1 MALFRPLLVLLLAL
15 TANASTVSVQPGEC
29 TLQSAVDMASSG
41 DILLLADGTF
51 TCGTNANVVS
61 VSKTLTIKAQNSRQA
76 ILDGEGARRVVKIGS
91 SSGPW
96 SNSGPSVTLEGLQIT
111 RGKNVMAGSTPAFGD
126 NGAGVYID
134 NQHTTVSFT
143 DCKIDN
149 NSASGHIGFGGG
161 VFVVRATTS
170 FDGCEI
176 TQNHAEYTGG
186 GLYFDLGTHSISGT
200 NITDNS
206 ANMGGGFYGNFES
219 MTITNSKITGNTA
232 STGAAYSTGALNSVT
247 QSLTLSCV
255 TVAGTVRE
263 SVPVTTIPCASSPP
277 PPAPDPAS
285 PPAPLPAP
293 PALDPPPPPTDSP
306 TAAPPTSSTINARSR
321 TVTVEPGGSIKIN
334 TGGTLIIGVDP
345 TAA

>member
-1 MALFRPLLVLLLAL
+1 
-15 TANASTVSVQPGEC
+15 
-29 TLQSAVDMASSG
+29 
-41 DILLLADGTF
+41 
-51 TCGTNANVVS
+51 
-61 VSKTLTIKAQNSRQA
+61 
-76 ILDGEGARRVVKIGS
+76 
-91 SSGPW
+91 
-96 SNSGPSVTLEGLQIT
+96 
-111 RGKNVMAGSTPAFGD
+111 MAGSTPAFGD

-206 ANMGGGFYGNFES
+206 ANMGGGFYGNFKS

-232 STGAAYSTGALNSVT
+232 STGAAYASAKVM
-247 QSLTLSCV
+247 TLSCV

-277 PPAPDPAS
+277 PLAPDPAS
-285 PPAPLPAP
+285 PPGRLRRLSTPLPLRPTPRARRP
-293 PALDPPPPPTDSP
+293 RRQLLPQSTHKAAL
-306 TAAPPTSSTINARSR
+306 
-321 TVTVEPGGSIKIN
+321 
-334 TGGTLIIGVDP
+334 
-345 TAA
+345 